1 MARSASAR
9 RVALAVFGAVALAGC
24 TTTQHAAQRERL
36 DAARQRAALEPTRVV
51 AANTVVTATAISE
64 VRAAHRTAFVV
75 TIHNAGKTA
84 VTDLPISVGYTT
96 PGGVSVYLN
105 AAASLTY
112 FEAHL
117 PAIRAGGEL
126 TWVYTVNRRLP
137 EAARAFAR
145 VGRKPAAPALLT
157 ETNVSIKVRYH
168 YSSSTGSLS
177 VQLDNPT
184 SVPQYQLQL
193 YAYARRGAQYVGAAN
208 RTIMTLGAGSK
219 RSINL
224 GLVGA
229 SSDELHVQVVPTI
242 LQ

>member
-1 MARSASAR
+1 
-9 RVALAVFGAVALAGC
+9 
-24 TTTQHAAQRERL
+24 
-36 DAARQRAALEPTRVV
+36 
-51 AANTVVTATAISE
+51 
-64 VRAAHRTAFVV
+64 
-75 TIHNAGKTA
+75 
-84 VTDLPISVGYTT
+84 
-96 PGGVSVYLN
+96 
-105 AAASLTY
+105 
-112 FEAHL
+112 
-117 PAIRAGGEL
+117 
-126 TWVYTVNRRLP
+126 
-137 EAARAFAR
+137 
-145 VGRKPAAPALLT
+145 
-157 ETNVSIKVRYH
+157 
-168 YSSSTGSLS
+168 